1 SGLGTPSGGRVHQL
15 WLMRPNENP
24 RSLGLFDGDTP
35 LVADGLDPNSTSLAV
50 TVEPHGGSQQPTTSP
65 VVQLALE
72 TVGFGE

>member
-1 SGLGTPSGGRVHQL
+1 
-15 WLMRPNENP
+15 MRPNEKP

-35 LVADGLDPNSTSLAV
+35 LVADGLNPNATSLAV
-50 TVEPHGGSQQPTTSP
+50 TVEPSGGSEQPTASP